1 MSVISAMPAE
11 IVEWLSSQEQLSALT
26 FITEY
31 PPTKKAIP
39 LRKPIVAVG
48 IEKMNITDSFTEN
61 DEGVLVENEYCRQ
74 AQITIKLSIHAP
86 FSQGGEACHDAFTDI
101 IDCLTFA
108 SDLEIAESGC
118 DSIFADR
125 DTDAFVLTARIVINA
140 EFCPAVSS
148 SVSFGSFLNK
158 DLLCGSHITDS
169 TIHMTAAERDKIDVP
184 FIIGSYFGTGAASRT
199 ISIGFRPSLVIAFGN
214 QLPHAYADFNEQKT
228 YVMFGIAANE
238 AESMGI
244 TLTASGFKLTS
255 GSDYQLR
262 NAVPFLNQLG
272 TTYQYIAFK

>member
-1 MSVISAMPAE
+1 MSAISAMPGE
-11 IVEWLSSQEQLSALT
+11 IVEWLSNQEQLSSLT

-48 IEKMNITDSFTEN
+48 IERMNITDSFTEN

-86 FSQGGEACHDAFTDI
+86 FSQGGEACHAAFTDI

-140 EFCPAVSS
+140 DFCPAASS

-158 DLLCGSHITDS
+158 DLLCGTHITDGG
-169 TIHMTAAERDKIDVP
+169 IHLTAAEKDKLGVP
-184 FIIGSYFGTGAASRT
+184 FIIGSYFGTGSASRT
-199 ISIGFRPSLVIAFGN
+199 VNLGFEPSLVIAFGN
-214 QLPHAYADFNEQKT
+214 QLPHAYVDFTEQKT
-228 YVMFGIAANE
+228 YVMFGIAASDS
-238 AESMGI
+238 ESMGI
-244 TLTASGFKLTS
+244 TLVSNGFRLTS
-255 GSDYQLR
+255 GNDYKLR
-262 NAVPFLNQLG
+262 NAIPFLNELG